1 MYLADFEGRT
11 LSTVI
16 ILSSIETPT
25 STVDT
30 ARPENLLST
39 NYFLL
44 LAWGAYSPA
53 CYRTAALEP
62 PHETGL
68 QTEGAAGERNLAWRT
83 EAIARSAVVCWLA
96 TKFLS
101 LYAPL
106 VCSPRVFAALP
117 PPCGQPRQFPVL
129 ITRSRHGGRPGQRLR
144 SLSPDSCPRHTH
156 TTTTTHRRT
165 SRHNTQHTHGTSCPA
180 PPGSFRRDSSLLS
193 PASSPRACARASSR
207 RAAVRKRNG
216 WAAESSVGSW
226 LGRHRRRF
234 DRKLDQPDWVRGL
247 TRLL

>member
-1 MYLADFEGRT
+1 M
-11 LSTVI
+11 
-16 ILSSIETPT
+16 
-25 STVDT
+25 
-30 ARPENLLST
+30 
-39 NYFLL
+39 
-44 LAWGAYSPA
+44 
-53 CYRTAALEP
+53 
-62 PHETGL
+62 
-68 QTEGAAGERNLAWRT
+68 
-83 EAIARSAVVCWLA
+83 A

-165 SRHNTQHTHGTSCPA
+165 SRHNTQHTHSTSRPA

-193 PASSPRACARASSR
+193 SASPPRACARASSR
-207 RAAVRKRNG
+207 RTVVCKRNG
-216 WAAESSVGSW
+216 WAATSAIGSW
-226 LGRHRRRF
+226 KFRIIPRAVGPDGRGLRLGSPSTLHRRRPMSESDQSSLCVV
-234 DRKLDQPDWVRGL
+234 DRALCLHAGTASDRSN
-247 TRLL
+247 T